1 MRSYLVPVYVT
12 YLVATVG
19 LCIWLARTLFHNG
32 AVFLAEVFEDRP
44 DLAQAVNRLLVT
56 GFAMLN
62 LGYGFF
68 LLKGGNADD
77 ATEAVEV
84 LARKLGVL
92 LVSLAVVHFAN
103 VLVFHWINNRRRQA
117 HLAPPVAPQ
126 RRVEGYQPRDPWTQA
141 APPPP
146 PAPPRP
152 ARAARPNPPAGAGP
166 TPAGS
171 W

>member
-12 YLVATVG
+12 YLVATIA
-19 LCIWLARTLFHNG
+19 LCTWLARTLFQNG
-32 AVFLAEVFEDRP
+32 AVFLADVFEDRP
-44 DLAQAVNRLLVT
+44 DLAEAVNRLLVT

-68 LLKGGNADD
+68 LLQGGTAGD

-84 LARKLGVL
+84 LVRKLGIL

-103 VLVFHWINNRRRQA
+103 VLVFHWINGRRRQA
-117 HLAPPVAPQ
+117 RLAPPVAPQ
-126 RRVEGYQPRDPWTQA
+126 RWVDGDLA
-141 APPPP
+141 PP
-146 PAPPRP
+146 PAPPAP
-152 ARAARPNPPAGAGP
+152 RPNPPAGAGP
-166 TPAGS
+166 APAGT